1 MEFEFQLFEHFYC
14 VTLCF
19 LFIVWKEWSNV
30 QFEYVYLYMLALS
43 FLSNCIVSTFV
54 TMHGSVIV
62 NFMHKIDVELNL
74 LIAESKVFAIFDPIA
89 FLFCFTDL

>member
-1 MEFEFQLFEHFYC
+1 MSIC
-14 VTLCF
+14 
-19 LFIVWKEWSNV
+19 
-30 QFEYVYLYMLALS
+30 MLALS

-89 FLFCFTDL
+89 FFILFHRSIESTKLISYALNIIFFHMTLAND

>member
-1 MEFEFQLFEHFYC
+1 M
-14 VTLCF
+14 
-19 LFIVWKEWSNV
+19 
-30 QFEYVYLYMLALS
+30 
-43 FLSNCIVSTFV
+43 VSTFV

-62 NFMHKIDVELNL
+62 HFMHKIDVELNL

>member
-1 MEFEFQLFEHFYC
+1 MYGKNGQTYSLNMSIC
-14 VTLCF
+14 
-19 LFIVWKEWSNV
+19 
-30 QFEYVYLYMLALS
+30 MLALS
-43 FLSNCIVSTFV
+43 FLSNCMVSTFV

-62 NFMHKIDVELNL
+62 HFMHKIDVELNL